1 MILLYA
7 VNGIPEDPAI
17 ITIKNGH
24 LLPLRSR
31 ATCDKRLVLH
41 FLCAEVLRQQMG
53 DDEVDDIVIVYG
65 EYLRHLGKGLTLPK
79 DVQLL
84 LRYRQSVRL

>member
-1 MILLYA
+1 
-7 VNGIPEDPAI
+7 
-17 ITIKNGH
+17 
-24 LLPLRSR
+24 
-31 ATCDKRLVLH
+31 
-41 FLCAEVLRQQMG
+41 MG

-65 EYLRHLGKGLTLPK
+65 EYLGHLGKGLTLPK